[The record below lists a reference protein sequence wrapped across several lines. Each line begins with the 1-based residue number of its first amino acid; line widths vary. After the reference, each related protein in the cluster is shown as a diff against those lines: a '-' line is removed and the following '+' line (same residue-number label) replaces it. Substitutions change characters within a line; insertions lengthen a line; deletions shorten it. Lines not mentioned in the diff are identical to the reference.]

1 MNICFFLIFPCRYDY
16 RAKERIPCVVHT
28 LQLVVNM
35 VLKEPPNPKAVGE
48 SEVNLV
54 NKFRKSS
61 VATERLLQKCAL
73 VLVKLLCYDF
83 AMS

>member
-1 MNICFFLIFPCRYDY
+1 MRGSHPTACSDY
-16 RAKERIPCVVHT
+16 GPEGT
-28 LQLVVNM
+28 
-35 VLKEPPNPKAVGE
+35 PNPKAVGE

-83 AMS
+83 ALS